1 MATQQGQIMIAAGE
15 DAVET
20 LSMYGSD
27 GSSTVNITGWTLEF
41 VASYPGGAD
50 VITLTSPA
58 TITVASPLPYQALLN
73 FARAD
78 TVDLPPGYYDFQI
91 RRTDVG
97 AAGETTTGTLML
109 TS

>member
-1 MATQQGQIMIAAGE
+1 MSTQQGQIMIAAGE
-15 DAVET
+15 DAIET
-20 LSMYGSD
+20 LSMYGSGTD
-27 GSSTVNITGWTLEF
+27 TVDITGWTLEF

-73 FARAD
+73 FASAD
-78 TVDLPPGYYDFQI
+78 TSNLPPGYYDFQI
-91 RRTDVG
+91 RRTDAG
-97 AAGETTTGTLML
+97 ANGETTTGTLML